1 MCFQL
6 MKLLSKVTG
15 LTSLLLCYTLDIILD
30 DFLKFFFLPFKEA
43 IYQRRNFKALGTI
56 IEASVICLKFHE
68 NSEK

>member
-6 MKLLSKVTG
+6 MKLLSKVTV

-43 IYQRRNFKALGTI
+43 IYQRIKSTWHNY
-56 IEASVICLKFHE
+56 
-68 NSEK
+68 